1 MSYVRCVYTDGMQA
15 RKHSVVE
22 AIAAFFSEQQD
33 IRLSIL
39 YGSFANGQ
47 PNRDSDIDIAVVADQ
62 PLDAERR
69 IELISKLAQ
78 LSGRAVDLV
87 DLATAG
93 VTTARSVLLNG
104 EVLTGRNDS
113 AYAEQI
119 SRMLLDSADFLP
131 CHERILEERRKA
143 WIG

>member
-1 MSYVRCVYTDGMQA
+1 MQA

-22 AIAAFFSEQQD
+22 AIAAFFSEQRD

-39 YGSFANGQ
+39 FGSFANGQ
-47 PNRDSDIDIAVVADQ
+47 PDRDSDIDIAVVAHQ
-62 PLDAERR
+62 PLSVERR
-69 IELISKLAQ
+69 IELISTLAQ

-93 VTTARSVLLNG
+93 VATARSVLLNG
-104 EVLTGRNDS
+104 QVRTGRNDS
-113 AYAEQI
+113 AYPEQI
-119 SRMLLDSADFLP
+119 SRKLLDSADFLP
-131 CHERILEERRKA
+131 CRERILKERRRA